1 MMNKNKRQVKALS
14 VSSSKTEKGMKKL
27 RANMDR
33 YFDKLD
39 ERWRE
44 LPLRKQHQYTL
55 YFFVGYLLL
64 TVAVI
69 GKVMYDTSKSGNGMV
84 IEHIENPVLKK
95 TESPARLQDTL
106 STILKKKIYERK

>member
-1 MMNKNKRQVKALS
+1 
-14 VSSSKTEKGMKKL
+14 MKKF
-27 RANMDR
+27 RENMNR

-39 ERWRE
+39 ERWRA

-64 TVAVI
+64 TAGVI
-69 GKVMYDTSKSGNGMV
+69 FKVWYDTAKSDNDMV

-95 TESPARLQDTL
+95 NESPTRLHDTV
-106 STILKKKIYERK
+106 STILKNKIYERE

>member
-1 MMNKNKRQVKALS
+1 
-14 VSSSKTEKGMKKL
+14 MKKI
-27 RANMDR
+27 RANIDS

-44 LPLRKQHQYTL
+44 LPTGRQHKYTL

-64 TVAVI
+64 TVGVVT
-69 GKVMYDTSKSGNGMV
+69 KVWYDTGNSKNDMH

-95 TESPARLQDTL
+95 NESPARSQDTV
-106 STILKKKIYERK
+106 STIFKNKIYERK

>member
-1 MMNKNKRQVKALS
+1 MNAKIQD
-14 VSSSKTEKGMKKL
+14 MKKI
-27 RANMDR
+27 RANIDS

-39 ERWRE
+39 ERWRT

-64 TVAVI
+64 TAGVI
-69 GKVMYDTSKSGNGMV
+69 FKVWYDTAKSGNDMV

-95 TESPARLQDTL
+95 MKVLQDYRTH
-106 STILKKKIYERK
+106 YQQF

>member
-1 MMNKNKRQVKALS
+1 
-14 VSSSKTEKGMKKL
+14 MKKL
-27 RANMDR
+27 RANIDS

-39 ERWRE
+39 DRFRA

-64 TVAVI
+64 TAGVI
-69 GKVMYDTSKSGNGMV
+69 FKVWYDTAKSGNNMV

-95 TESPARLQDTL
+95 NESPTRLQDTL
-106 STILKKKIYERK
+106 SKILKNTIYERK

>member
-1 MMNKNKRQVKALS
+1 MNKNKRQVKALS

-64 TVAVI
+64 TMAVI
-69 GKVMYDTSKSGNGMV
+69 GKVMYDTSKSGNDII

-95 TESPARLQDTL
+95 SESPARLQDTL
-106 STILKKKIYERK
+106 STILKNKIYERK